1 MSDSQYSSSSTSSNK
16 YVSGN
21 SVYQTPSYGQNY
33 TNALTGS
40 AVKET
45 NSTTYISSNTSY
57 GSSGI
62 TSYGNTAGNYGTPGV
77 TSGNYATSTNAYG
90 NVNLGNSGVGSAT
103 KTSGLNLSS
112 TYERKANLGNSGVSG
127 SGYSYQTKKF

>member
-21 SVYQTPSYGQNY
+21 SAYQTPSYGQNY
-33 TNALTGS
+33 NYALTGS

-45 NSTTYISSNTSY
+45 SSTNYLSSTNNY

-62 TSYGNTAGNYGTPGV
+62 TSYGNAGNNYSTPGV
-77 TSGNYATSTNAYG
+77 SGNYATSTNTYG
-90 NVNLGNSGVGSAT
+90 NVNLGSSGVGSGS
-103 KTSGLNLSS
+103 KTSGLNMSS
-112 TYERKANLGNSGVSG
+112 TYEKKSNLGSSGISG

>member
-21 SVYQTPSYGQNY
+21 SAYQTPSYGQNY
-33 TNALTGS
+33 NYALTGS
-40 AVKET
+40 GVKET
-45 NSTTYISSNTSY
+45 SSTTYLSSTNNY

-62 TSYGNTAGNYGTPGV
+62 TSYGNIGNNYSTPGV
-77 TSGNYATSTNAYG
+77 SGNYATSTNAYG
-90 NVNLGNSGVGSAT
+90 NANLGSSGVGSKTSGLNMSSTYERKSNLGNSGVGT
-103 KTSGLNLSS
+103 
-112 TYERKANLGNSGVSG
+112 